1 MRRILLI
8 FLLILIYT
16 KCKIPAFTEDKKE
29 LQNQNKTDQMII
41 DEKKIQFKEMLSGNR
56 ESGDIRGIW
65 YMEFDDKKIMSNF
78 LNENFKYSSGY
89 CIQVSDDQ
97 KNAKIYFA
105 ITDKVF
111 SVKIEKISDTKYA
124 MIYGEKKRIFEV
136 VNLPHFLNKD
146 TKKLRWFFED
156 SRKFDPDKKSLQ
168 LDNGFNYFDYCTR
181 KAKYE
186 CNVQGC
192 LKDIKVRDNFNEK
205 ESQNSHGVGEDY

>member
-1 MRRILLI
+1 MRRILFI
-8 FLLILIYT
+8 FLVILLYT

-97 KNAKIYFA
+97 KDAKIYFA

-111 SVKIEKISDTKYA
+111 SVKIEKISDTKYT

-156 SRKFDPDKKSLQ
+156 SRKFDPDKKSMQ

-192 LKDIKVRDNFNEK
+192 LKIINEIDNLNEE
-205 ESQNSHGVGEDY
+205 ESKHSHGVGENY